1 MLWADKWGTAKS
13 MEILFLYS
21 SPLFKKQTKDTVPI
35 FNNSVSANFKNRI
48 RLRIF
53 TLPHVQYCKQ
63 IQDFK
68 LLKNQYQQN
77 VTGTYT
83 RCITYKKF
91 ATVYTKR
98 EEREREREGSQEATI
113 QTESKSNKE
122 G

>member
-1 MLWADKWGTAKS
+1 

-63 IQDFK
+63 IQDFR

-98 EEREREREGSQEATI
+98 EEREREREKEVKRLPFRQKVRAT
-113 QTESKSNKE
+113 NK
-122 G
+122 GNCCIKNHPQ